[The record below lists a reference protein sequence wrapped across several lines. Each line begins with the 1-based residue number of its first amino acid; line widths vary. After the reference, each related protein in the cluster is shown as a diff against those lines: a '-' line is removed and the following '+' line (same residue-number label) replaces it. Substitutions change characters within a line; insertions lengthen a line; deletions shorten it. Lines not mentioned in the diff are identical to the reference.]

1 MSTEGGWTGYKY
13 KIPRCIPPHLTDLNS
28 PVFVLVLGGLAAAA
42 AVFVDI
48 DIKKRDE
55 GLQSGMGCYGP
66 RGIDKRCP
74 TLNQGLVSRG
84 MYLHS

>member
-1 MSTEGGWTGYKY
+1 MGYKY
-13 KIPRCIPPHLTDLNS
+13 KIPRCIPPHLRDLNS
-28 PVFVLVLGGLAAAA
+28 SVFVLVLGGLAAAA

-66 RGIDKRCP
+66 RGIDNRCSNP
-74 TLNQGLVSRG
+74 ESGFGVERYVLTFLR
-84 MYLHS
+84 